1 MESTVEDEPGT
12 GAQEAA
18 RERLLR
24 SGAEGLADVELLALL
39 FGPLADGLGSLAE
52 RLLEAGGGLRGLLSL
67 EPHELCARGGLG
79 PDRAAQVLA
88 AVELARRAQIQ
99 AERRPC
105 LRSPDEVQR
114 YLSPRLAVRGK
125 EQFRVL
131 CFNTRNVLLADIV
144 VAQGTVDSCPVDPRE
159 VYRAALS
166 ARASAIV
173 LAHNHPSGDPTPSL
187 SDLDL
192 TRQLVDAGRTL
203 GIRVLDHVI
212 IADGRYSSFLQARL
226 LDAEGAWTGAGAS
239 EPSLGRPRG
248 PLRWTP

>member
-1 MESTVEDEPGT
+1 MESTVEDEAGGSAPE
-12 GAQEAA
+12 GA
-18 RERLLR
+18 RDRLLR
-24 SGAEGLADVELLALL
+24 SGAEGLTDAELLAVL
-39 FGPLADGLGSLAE
+39 FGPLAGGLGRLAE
-52 RLLEAGGGLRGLLSL
+52 GLLDAGGGLRALLSL

-79 PDRAAQVLA
+79 PARAAQVLA
-88 AVELARRAQIQ
+88 AVELARRAQTQ
-99 AERRPC
+99 GERRPC

-187 SDLDL
+187 CDVDL

-212 IADGRYSSFLQARL
+212 IADGRYASFLKARL
-226 LDAEGAWTGAGAS
+226 LDADGAWTGAGAS
-239 EPSLGRPRG
+239 ESSRGRPRG
-248 PLRWTP
+248 PVRWAP